1 MMGCKGIVSKKA
13 TQSYVSGKNAG
24 WIKVETAAWRE
35 ANPDRWEMFQ
45 KA

>member
-1 MMGCKGIVSKKA
+1 MRCKCIVSKKA

-35 ANPDRWEMFQ
+35 ANRDRYEMFQ
-45 KA
+45 R